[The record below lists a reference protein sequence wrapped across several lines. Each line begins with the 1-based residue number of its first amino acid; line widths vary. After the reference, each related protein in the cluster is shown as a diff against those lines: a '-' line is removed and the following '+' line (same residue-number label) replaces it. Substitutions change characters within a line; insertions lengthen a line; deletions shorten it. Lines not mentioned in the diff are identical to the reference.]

1 MKTLAEIKELL
12 KDYDSFRL
20 WLKENEGGQ
29 AGAVLNLVG
38 NIRDLDGEDAT
49 DKECLYM
56 ISDLILMWRIEGEE

>member
-49 DKECLYM
+49 DRECLYM